1 MSETF
6 LPFAKPSISEAAIQE
21 VVDCLRSGWITT
33 GPRTQRFEV
42 LLQEYLGAPKVL
54 ACSSATAGLFMALS
68 SLKLEPGDEVITT
81 AMTFV
86 ATLNTI
92 VQAGGRP
99 VLVDVEPHTYNMD
112 VSQLEKAINP
122 RTKAIVPVH
131 FAGLPVDLD
140 PLYALA
146 KKHHLRVIE
155 DAAHAIGT
163 VYKGKKIGSFGD
175 TQVFS
180 FHPNKNMT
188 TIEGGCI
195 ALQDESLLQH
205 CKLLRFHGI
214 DRDSWNRFSK
224 EGKQDYDVVMPGY
237 KFNFT
242 DVQAALGIHQLAE
255 LDSFI
260 EKRTAL
266 VSRYY
271 EALAVSRLLA
281 LPQAPSYEHRHAW
294 HLFAPRLRPECGLSR
309 ETFMEKLKAANIGTG
324 LHYNAP
330 HLYSYYQK
338 AFGYREGSFPVAEA
352 VGSQIVSLPLFP
364 DMTVQDQDRV
374 IQAIGEIE
382 AMC

>member
-1 MSETF
+1 MNDTF

-33 GPRTQRFEV
+33 GPRTQRFET

-68 SLKLEPGDEVITT
+68 SLNFQPGDEVITT

-112 VSQLEKAINP
+112 MAQLESAITP
-122 RTKAIVPVH
+122 RTKALVPVH

-146 KKHHLRVIE
+146 KKYNLRVVE
-155 DAAHAIGT
+155 DAAHAIGAS
-163 VYKGKKIGSFGD
+163 YKGKKIGSFGD
-175 TQVFS
+175 VQVFS

-195 ALQDESLLQH
+195 ALRDERLLQP

-242 DVQAALGIHQLAE
+242 DVQAALGIHQLPA
-255 LDSFI
+255 LDGFI
-260 EKRTAL
+260 ERRLAL
-266 VSRYY
+266 VKRYY
-271 EALAVSRLLA
+271 EALKDSTLLA
-281 LPQAPSYEHRHAW
+281 LPEAPAYEHGHAW
-294 HLFAPRLRPECGLSR
+294 HLFAPRLRPESGLSR
-309 ETFMEKLKAANIGTG
+309 ESFMEKLKAANIGTG
-324 LHYNAP
+324 LHYNPP

-338 AFGYREGSFPVAEA
+338 AFGYSQGSFPIAEA
-352 VGSQIVSLPLFP
+352 VGAEIFSLPLFP
-364 DMTVQDQDRV
+364 DMTIEQQDTV
-374 IQAIGEIE
+374 IAAIKAIG
-382 AMC
+382 